1 MVKDTNEIL
10 LVEDAVADAE
20 RMKALLR
27 QLAVAN
33 PVRWIDDGA
42 KAMRYLRVAK
52 TPPKI
57 LLLDIKL
64 PRMTGFEILE
74 KLRELPG
81 YADAL
86 RVVFSS
92 LDDIATIKEAYAHGA
107 HTFLSKPVELD
118 ELRETIKA
126 FPKHWVLD
134 GDTVANETEGDPVS

>member
-1 MVKDTNEIL
+1 MKDVNEIL

-20 RMKALLR
+20 RVKALLG
-27 QLAVAN
+27 QAAVAN

-42 KAMRYLRVAK
+42 KAMRYLQLAK

-74 KLRELPG
+74 KLRTMPG

-92 LDDIATIKEAYAHGA
+92 LDDIATIKEAYARGA
-107 HTFLSKPVELD
+107 HTFLSKPIELD
-118 ELRETIKA
+118 ELRGTIKA
-126 FPKHWVLD
+126 FPKHWALD
-134 GDTVANETEGDPVS
+134 GDRAANEAEGAPVL